1 MGGTRSFAAEK
12 ITIKIETSYSVIENE
27 RQLLIENFI
36 RNPSNNYWDE
46 VNVDLEIKTSMLAGL
61 GPVSAENIDFEHRR
75 WIFLESIKINQQN
88 LDIDEN
94 FRVEFLPSGNMAFSP
109 LISAMLC
116 VFALC
121 IAIGMGLF
129 LTRNR
134 SSVPALISVISLGG
148 LSLVIYVLGMPM
160 QIVLAIV
167 ASSILLVF
175 PISLVS
181 PKSNRDRGRMN
192 KSPRIECPACGTSN
206 PVDSNVRTLR
216 IQCSGCEVMLRI
228 EE

>member
-1 MGGTRSFAAEK
+1 
-12 ITIKIETSYSVIENE
+12 
-27 RQLLIENFI
+27 
-36 RNPSNNYWDE
+36 
-46 VNVDLEIKTSMLAGL
+46 MLAGL

-75 WIFLESIKINQQN
+75 WIFLESINIRQNN
-88 LDIDEN
+88 LDVEEN
-94 FRVEFLPSGNMAFSP
+94 FRIEFLPSGNMAFSP

-134 SSVPALISVISLGG
+134 SSAPALISVSSLGG

-167 ASSILLVF
+167 ASSVLLVF

-181 PKSNRDRGRMN
+181 PKLSKDRSRN
-192 KSPRIECPACGTSN
+192 KLPRIECPACGTNNTVESK
-206 PVDSNVRTLR
+206 VRPLR
-216 IQCSGCEVMLRI
+216 IECAGCEVMLRI